1 MEVCLKKKENLNKM
15 KEETTIHKI
24 LHFYITRIIL
34 GLLVCFIAF
43 ILAQVVGRIL
53 EWTSL
58 DKNFR
63 NLLKGA
69 IASAAVIYAYIFFF
83 RQSEKRKISEFSS
96 KGATEYIITG
106 TAIGIALQS
115 LTIGVMVITGDFTI
129 ISVNPISSMIIPF
142 TIAFSVAIFEEILV
156 RGIILRILEERFG
169 SNIALVISAVIFGAL
184 HLFNADSTWISALYV
199 GIEGG
204 LLMGAAYLYSRN
216 LWFPISIHFAWNF
229 MQSGIF
235 GAITSGNEQ
244 AGSLFTTQIS
254 GNHWITG
261 GPFGPEGSIQAV
273 IICFLGAL
281 LLLQLGKKKMIILK
295 W

>member
-142 TIAFSVAIFEEILV
+142 TIAFSVAIFEEILI

-169 SNIALVISAVIFGAL
+169 SYIALVISAVIFGAL
-184 HLFNADSTWISALYV
+184 HLFNPDSTWISALYV

-235 GAITSGNEQ
+235 GAVTSGNEKTS
-244 AGSLFTTQIS
+244 SLFTTQIN

-261 GPFGPEGSIQAV
+261 GSFGPEGTIQAV
-273 IICFLGAL
+273 IFCL
-281 LLLQLGKKKMIILK
+281 LVSLLILHLGKKKMITLK
-295 W
+295 R